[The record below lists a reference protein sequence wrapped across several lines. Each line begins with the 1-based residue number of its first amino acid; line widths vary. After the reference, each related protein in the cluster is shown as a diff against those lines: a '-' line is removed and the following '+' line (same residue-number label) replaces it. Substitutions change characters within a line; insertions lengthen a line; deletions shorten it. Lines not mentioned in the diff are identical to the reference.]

1 MAHIVNRFSQIARLP
16 ISEQF
21 SQSEEHII
29 LTLSIGKYSVRVY
42 QTLGTTKKRL
52 RSLACDLFNQTFA
65 QQIDDVFNYNAQ
77 ALDYLQYSRNT
88 ILKHA
93 TIHMNKIPDIKPS
106 KIAFDSEGIPPVL
119 AQICFDPNNVY
130 LYTDLTYPT
139 ALLHDSK
146 VEKIICD
153 VQAEQRQ
160 FGTIPNATDIQGPD
174 RKSLVTCVS
183 EHTKIQLKKDK
194 RVHMMGWRHPF
205 TQDQIDYA
213 AADALWIWIVSN
225 KNNFIN
231 NNNDDTDNTS

>member
-21 SQSEEHII
+21 SQSDDQII
-29 LTLSIGKYSVRVY
+29 LRLSIGEHSVRVS
-42 QTLGTTKKRL
+42 QPLGTTKKRL
-52 RSLACDLFNQTFA
+52 RSLACDLFNKTYA
-65 QQIDDVFNYNAQ
+65 QQIDDVFNYKAQ

-93 TIHMNKIPDIKPS
+93 TLHMNEIPDTYPT

-119 AQICFDPNNVY
+119 AQICFDPHNVY

-139 ALLHDSK
+139 LLLYDSN

-160 FGTIPNATDIQGPD
+160 FGTIPNATDIQGPE
-174 RKSLVTCVS
+174 RKSLVTCVN
-183 EHTKIQLKKDK
+183 EHINIQLKKDK
-194 RVHMMGWRHPF
+194 RVHMRGWHPPF

-225 KNNFIN
+225 KNNLIN
-231 NNNDDTDNTS
+231 NNNDTDNTS